1 MQIHELP
8 VGSIGDTNKLPFDTG
23 ANTYSVSFAN
33 LATYIRDKLNSLTF
47 SSLNTSSKTL
57 PGAVNE
63 LNTIGTIVYGTTSGQ
78 VSVITSADANVG
90 SVNLSSAGK
99 WLVIACGDWAANAT
113 GYRQI
118 SIDVSGV
125 NPNRNAAV
133 TTMAATES
141 GKYTFQQAMLIVATT
156 QAQTVQIYARQN
168 SGSSVVIYP
177 YVYAIKIGN

>member
-99 WLVIACGDWAANAT
+99 WLVIACGDWEANAT

-118 SIDVSGV
+118 SIGVSGV

-133 TTMAATES
+133 TTMAVTES

-177 YVYAIKIGN
+177 YVYAVKIGN